1 MRRNNAAINQQKE
14 LHQLAVQRERL
25 QIKALE
31 EQMTKQAEANA
42 AKLERERE
50 VRGLNLDR
58 PLSSILPN
66 DNANSVY
73 YSFTVT
79 RAADSTRTG
88 VAYAAYAERTRNT
101 SNTTG
106 GIQQNA
112 FSCLSQCDRMSVTN

>member
-1 MRRNNAAINQQKE
+1 MRRNDAAINQQKE

-73 YSFTVT
+73 YSFIYSYTSCGFDTNRSCICSVC
-79 RAADSTRTG
+79 RTNKK
-88 VAYAAYAERTRNT
+88 YIKYDWRNT
-101 SNTTG
+101 TKC
-106 GIQQNA
+106 I
-112 FSCLSQCDRMSVTN
+112 